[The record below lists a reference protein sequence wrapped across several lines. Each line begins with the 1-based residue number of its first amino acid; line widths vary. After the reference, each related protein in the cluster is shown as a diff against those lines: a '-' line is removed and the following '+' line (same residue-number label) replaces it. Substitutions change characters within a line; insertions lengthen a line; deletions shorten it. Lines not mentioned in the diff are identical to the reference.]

1 MSLFLPVVF
10 FTQKASHLLFL
21 SSFVD
26 TRIRSTNYVIISFPM
41 GIVYLIKIG
50 ESSLRGIFQVKHAQ
64 KHKLLE
70 SRKLVVLI
78 DSCPGVLFWYF
89 FLIFFETNCND

>member
-1 MSLFLPVVF
+1 
-10 FTQKASHLLFL
+10 
-21 SSFVD
+21 
-26 TRIRSTNYVIISFPM
+26 M

-89 FLIFFETNCND
+89 FFKFSLKKIVMIKTFNFYMYFLKFPSMDNSINDILAQMCFSEEKKK